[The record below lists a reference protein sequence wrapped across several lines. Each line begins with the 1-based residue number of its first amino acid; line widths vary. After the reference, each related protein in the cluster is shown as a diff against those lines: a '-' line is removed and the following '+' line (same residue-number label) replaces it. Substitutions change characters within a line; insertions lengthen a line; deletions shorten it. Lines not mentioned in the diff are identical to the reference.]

1 MPLSDGCRFKRL
13 PVAALECEGRRNYW
27 EALVP
32 RYEETFAT
40 VIHQDCVH
48 NEYMGLVT
56 RHLAP
61 VPKPTERGCK
71 ALSKELRR
79 ISMKIRVSC
88 GTLAPLP
95 WGDIVASY
103 SGAKRRT
110 YEAAM
115 RSLREEGLST
125 KRDAQISSFVKAE
138 RRTFDKISRPRIIQ
152 HRSPRYALELQ
163 SYIRVVEDSLMLLR
177 ADRGVG
183 VPGTQVFAKR
193 VDLHELADLIRRK
206 FTQLG
211 GDVVAVCLDAVAWD
225 GHVSPEMLRLEHG
238 FYESLFP
245 GDSRLQRLLS
255 WQNVNHC
262 RSRHGLRYT
271 CPGTRM
277 SGDANTSTGNCVLMY
292 ACVRK
297 AARDAG
303 LRKWEALVNGDDVV
317 VFLRR
322 PDLARFT
329 ECVRPSFLELGQ
341 EVVVSTVFRS
351 WTEVEM
357 GRAKPILGSHGYF
370 MGRDAFR
377 IMSTAFVSHKHYH
390 ESKGGLRAVKTI
402 AQGLLVLYQGVPVV
416 QSFAENVV
424 DQLEKIEILE
434 LALDPEVL
442 RVVKRTARGADWTS
456 MRSSPVTHDSRL
468 AYYDAYGLGVDRQVQ
483 LEQDMRHLDVTIDLP
498 WGPTPVLAD
507 ACGRLHEVDK
517 PEW

>member
-1 MPLSDGCRFKRL
+1 MPRF
-13 PVAALECEGRRNYW
+13 
-27 EALVP
+27 
-32 RYEETFAT
+32 EETFAT

-61 VPKPTERGCK
+61 VPKPTKRGCE
-71 ALSKELRR
+71 ALRRELRR

-88 GTLAPLP
+88 GKLQPLS
-95 WGDIVASY
+95 WQQIVSSY

-110 YEAAM
+110 YEQAL
-115 RSLREEGLST
+115 RSLLEEGPST
-125 KRDAQISSFVKAE
+125 KRDARVSSFVKAE
-138 RRTFDKISRPRIIQ
+138 RRTYDKLARPRIIQ

-163 SYIRVVEDSLMLLR
+163 AYIRAVEDSLMLLR

-193 VDLHELADLIRRK
+193 IDLVELATLIRRK
-206 FTQLG
+206 FTELG

-225 GHVSPEMLRLEHG
+225 GHVSLDMLRLEHA

-245 GDSRLQRLLS
+245 GDSRLQQLLS
-255 WQNVNHC
+255 WQRVNHC
-262 RSRHGLRYT
+262 KSRHGLKYT

-303 LRKWEALVNGDDVV
+303 LRKWEAIVNGDDVV

-329 ECVRPSFLELGQ
+329 ERVRPSFLELGQ

-351 WTEVEM
+351 WTDVEM
-357 GRAKPILGSHGYF
+357 GRAKPILGARGFF
-370 MGRDAFR
+370 MGRDAAR
-377 IMSTAFVSHKHYH
+377 ILSTAFVSHKHYH
-390 ESKGGLRAVKTI
+390 EPKGGLRAVKTI
-402 AQGLLVLYQGVPVV
+402 AQGLMVLYQGVPVV
-416 QSFAENVV
+416 QAFAENIINRLGEV
-424 DQLEKIEILE
+424 KIMEQV
-434 LALDPEVL
+434 LDPEML
-442 RVVKRTARGADWTS
+442 RVVKRAARGTDWAAVVAA
-456 MRSSPVTHDSRL
+456 PVTHDSRL

-483 LEQDMRHLDVTIDLP
+483 LELALRQMDVTVDLP

-507 ACGRLHEVDK
+507 AVGRLHEVDK